1 MLASCNGDMEAM
13 MDGDVG
19 VSPFANGA
27 NIEEDVLFDD
37 QYELCE
43 VIGK

>member
-1 MLASCNGDMEAM
+1 MLVSRDENVDRMI
-13 MDGDVG
+13 DGDLG
-19 VSPFANGA
+19 GSTFANGA